1 MERNKTENMKNSQLC
16 LSIWDLLFSFIS
28 SIMIYFFSKLKSSD
42 SIITYEYMFFLIPS
56 IIFIIY
62 FCFLYFSFRKHTRN
76 NTSNFFSLMS
86 APFEFNSLFTYFF

>member
-42 SIITYEYMFFLIPS
+42 SIITYEYMFF
-56 IIFIIY
+56 
-62 FCFLYFSFRKHTRN
+62 
-76 NTSNFFSLMS
+76 
-86 APFEFNSLFTYFF
+86 